1 MSTPPEI
8 LSASAPSS
16 VAPVSGGGDL
26 FARRRAELMR
36 RLGPDGA
43 ALFVATPQ
51 RTRSNDTE
59 YDYRPNSD
67 LWYLTGFEEPGSALL
82 LLPGHEK
89 TPVVVFVRKR
99 DREKEIWDG
108 FRVGVDDAA
117 KRLGADLAHPIDE
130 LFEKLPALLEG
141 RSKLV
146 YALGLCHDTDRQV
159 VTVLNRVRHL
169 ARRGR
174 QAPHSI
180 HDPGL
185 FLHEMRLVKT
195 SEELDAIRT
204 ACRVSAE
211 GHVRAMRLT
220 RPGMTEYELQA
231 EIEYVFRKSGAKAPG
246 YTTIVGGGK
255 NACVLHYIENR
266 ETLKDGDLVLVDA
279 GAEVG
284 WYTGD
289 VTRTWPV
296 NGRFSGH
303 QRVIYDLVL
312 RAQMDVIRLIRPG
325 LEWNK
330 LHEQAVRTITEGLV
344 EIGAL
349 EGPVEKAIEEKTF
362 RKFFMHGTG
371 HWLGIDVHD
380 VGIYSRPG
388 ETGRP
393 LEVGMVFTVEPG
405 LYFHADEPASPERF
419 RGIGVRIEDDVLVTE
434 DGCEVLTRFVPKE
447 PEELEALI
455 GLGAGREGPP
465 SRPLPSGA

>member
-1 MSTPPEI
+1 MSTPET
-8 LSASAPSS
+8 LAATSSAPS
-16 VAPVSGGGDL
+16 APASPRRDDL
-26 FARRRAELMR
+26 FARRRADLMK

-59 YDYRPNSD
+59 YDYRPHSD

-108 FRVGVDDAA
+108 FRLGVDDAA
-117 KRLGADLAHPIDE
+117 QRLGADQAYPIEE

-141 RSKLV
+141 RSNLV
-146 YALGLCHDTDRQV
+146 YSLGLCHDTDRQV
-159 VTVLNRVRHL
+159 VSVLQRVRHL

-174 QAPHSI
+174 QAPHSV
-180 HDPGL
+180 HDPAL
-185 FLHEMRLVKT
+185 YLHEMRLVKT
-195 SEELDAIRT
+195 PEEIESCRE
-204 ACRVSAE
+204 ACRISAE
-211 GHVRAMRLT
+211 GHVRGMRMT

-266 ETLKDGDLVLVDA
+266 DTLKDGDLVLVDA

-284 WYTGD
+284 YYTGD
-289 VTRTWPV
+289 ITRTWPV

-312 RAQMDVIRLIRPG
+312 RSQMDVIRLVKPG
-325 LEWNK
+325 LPWNR
-330 LHEQAVRTITEGLV
+330 LHEQAVRTLTEGLV
-344 EIGAL
+344 DIGAL
-349 EGPVEKAIEEKTF
+349 EGPVEKAIEDKTF

-380 VGIYSRPG
+380 VGLYSRPG
-388 ETGRP
+388 ELGRP
-393 LEVGMVFTVEPG
+393 LEPGMVFTIEPG
-405 LYFHADEPASPERF
+405 LYFHADDPASPERF
-419 RGIGVRIEDDVLVTE
+419 RGIGVRIEDDVLVTA
-434 DGCEVLTRFVPKE
+434 DGCEILTRHVPKE
-447 PEELEALI
+447 PEEIEALV
-455 GLGAGREGPP
+455 GKAL
-465 SRPLPSGA
+465 